1 MLKIINATQHSLKQ
15 KHNFLTICVILG
27 CFYFNS
33 SAKMTLEEADQ
44 YCQGVEN
51 ATLMEIHSQ
60 EQKDFFVMERDV
72 IEAEGGRKTW
82 WLGATDRGREGDWI
96 WMKSLKPV
104 GDFVW
109 WRNQPNGGLAENCM
123 YTTVDSGIGFWDIAC
138 DEEYYAVCQRMM

>member
-1 MLKIINATQHSLKQ
+1 
-15 KHNFLTICVILG
+15 
-27 CFYFNS
+27 
-33 SAKMTLEEADQ
+33 MTLEEADQ

-51 ATLMEIHSQ
+51 ATLLEIHSQ

-109 WRNQPNGGLAENCM
+109 WQTQPNGGLAENCM

-138 DEEYYAVCQRMM
+138 DETYYAVCQRMM